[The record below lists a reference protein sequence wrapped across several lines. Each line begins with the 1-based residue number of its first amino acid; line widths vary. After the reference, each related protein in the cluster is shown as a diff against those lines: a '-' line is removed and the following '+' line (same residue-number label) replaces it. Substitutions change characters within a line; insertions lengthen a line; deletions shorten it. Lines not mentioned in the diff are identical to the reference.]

1 MSSLITLVVSILV
14 FGVIILVHELGHFL
28 AARRF
33 GIQVVEFS
41 IGFGPALWSKVKNG
55 TRYSLRLI
63 PIGGYN
69 LMDDGETEEEEEN
82 PPAPVPS
89 GIRPLVVC
97 GKAFPEATAWQRFF
111 VIAAGA
117 AMNFLLGFLLLV
129 VLLSY
134 RQVLTSKIIYDFSDN
149 ARSQATG
156 LQSGDEILAINGHHC
171 FVAEDVYYELQRTTD
186 FTADFTVLRNGQRV
200 VVQDVQFDST
210 TDEDG
215 NVSMVLD
222 FRVYG
227 ISVTPR
233 SVFKTAVNYFI
244 YYARIILR
252 GFQDLFVGQVG
263 LQDLSGPVGVV
274 TAVGQ
279 AVGDGWRTVLELS
292 ALLTI
297 NLGIF
302 NLLPIPGLDGGKL
315 LFLAWEG
322 ITRHPVPE
330 RIQLVVNTA
339 GILLLLGLMILVTW
353 QDVFRIF

>member
-1 MSSLITLVVSILV
+1 MSSLITLVVSVLV

-33 GIQVVEFS
+33 GIRVMEFS
-41 IGFGPALWSKVKNG
+41 IGFGPALWTKIKNG

-69 LMDDGETEEEEEN
+69 LMDGYETDEEEEDCPAQ
-82 PPAPVPS
+82 PPAVAQ
-89 GIRPLVVC
+89 PLVVC
-97 GKAFPEATAWQRFF
+97 GKTYPEATAWQRFF

-117 AMNFLLGFLLLV
+117 AMNFLLGFVLLV
-129 VLLSY
+129 ILLSY
-134 RQVLTSKIIYDFSDN
+134 RQVLTSKIIYDFTDN

-156 LQSGDEILAINGHHC
+156 LQPEDEILAINGHHC

-186 FTADFTVLRNGQRV
+186 FTADFTVLRDGKRV
-200 VVQDVQFDST
+200 VVPDVQFDST
-210 TDEDG
+210 VDEDG

-227 ISVTPR
+227 IQVSPR
-233 SVFKTAVNYFI
+233 SVFKTAIDYFI

-252 GFQDLFVGQVG
+252 GFSDLFVGRVG

-302 NLLPIPGLDGGKL
+302 NLLPVPGLDGGKL

-330 RIQLVVNTA
+330 RLQLVINTA
-339 GILLLLGLMILVTW
+339 GILMLLGLMILVTW
-353 QDVFRIF
+353 QDVFRIL